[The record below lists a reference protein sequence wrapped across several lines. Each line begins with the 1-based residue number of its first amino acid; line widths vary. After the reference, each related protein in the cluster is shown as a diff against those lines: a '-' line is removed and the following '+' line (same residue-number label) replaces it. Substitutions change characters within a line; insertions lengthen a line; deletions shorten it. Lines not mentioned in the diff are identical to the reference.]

1 MINLYRYK
9 SHYFSI
15 ENILASQERVPCK
28 FTKKILNMGHLDPS
42 SETKDME
49 QGTSLELPY
58 WIVKT
63 LSNREVNVL
72 EVEPP
77 KIFKENYRDIL
88 KADANV
94 VDLHKM
100 CKFFYQF
107 GKLLSY
113 IETWN
118 GREIRN
124 MLVET
129 FRNRFRQLMDWAQ
142 NMSADQQIL
151 DTLDHLEKQV
161 LTHAREAQARQD
173 SWLACGVSM
182 IVAAEM
188 IVNHKKRK
196 LSALDLR

>member
-1 MINLYRYK
+1 MLNLNKYRC
-9 SHYFSI
+9 HYFSI

-28 FTKKILNMGHLDPS
+28 FTKKVLNMGHLDPS

-49 QGTSLELPY
+49 QGTVLELPY

-63 LSNREVNVL
+63 LSNREVNVV

-77 KIFKENYRDIL
+77 KVYKENYRDIL

-100 CKFFYQF
+100 SKFFYQF

-118 GREIRN
+118 SGDMRK
-124 MLVET
+124 MLVQT
-129 FRNRFRQLMDWAQ
+129 FRDRFRQLMDWAQ
-142 NMSADQQIL
+142 HMSADQQMTERL
-151 DTLDHLEKQV
+151 DDLERQV
-161 LTHAREAQARQD
+161 LANGRAAQARQD
-173 SWLACGVSM
+173 NWLAQGVGR

-188 IVNHKKRK
+188 VINHKKRK
-196 LSALDLR
+196 LSSLDLK